1 MNPLCLASGCGKV
14 LLCLPGFNG
23 VRAPAIVTIGA
34 CAALVAWIRDVCS
47 VLNRS
52 TSTFKFITENARHF
66 RSNPT
71 QTWPGSWQTRDTRWQ
86 RTSFPYRISC
96 YVCALLILT
105 DWCSTKTH
113 SDPAITQPVLGSCGA
128 KILHPTGLH
137 TALTTRAHGFES
149 RLGKRCRG
157 ERIGIATCRFL
168 NRRLA
173 LLNSTPVTKQCR

>member
-1 MNPLCLASGCGKV
+1 MVSVLPRLSQSGRA
-14 LLCLPGFNG
+14 LLWLPGSGMFARCLTE
-23 VRAPAIVTIGA
+23 VHQ
-34 CAALVAWIRDVCS
+34 LLS
-47 VLNRS
+47 
-52 TSTFKFITENARHF
+52 FITENARHF